1 MADKKIS
8 ALTAATTPLAGT
20 EVLPIVQSGATVKV
34 SAADVTAGRAVSAA
48 SQTLSSGNLTFSST
62 AQRITGDMS
71 NATIANRL
79 AFQTS
84 TVNGNTT
91 INVLPNGTSAVAQI
105 QAHNNSDP
113 TNAAHVAITAT
124 STVIRVQSGQT
135 GSAAYLPLGIYTGGS
150 NRWQF
155 ETTGNVT
162 QQTAST
168 GFNFTAN
175 TPAAGMTSQLLN
187 WYEEGTWT
195 PTYTTSTGAFASVTY
210 GFQNGKYIRIG
221 KMVYITMS
229 IRTTAANITGATGL
243 LQVAGLPFT
252 AATQSLG
259 AASMSVSYATI
270 FANVRPMGA
279 YVASGGT
286 VMYLTYIS
294 NPVGSNWTELNATEL
309 STANP
314 ANQLLLTGSYI
325 CA

>member
-1 MADKKIS
+1 MLFLNASKVPSTSGNATFDGTNLGLGASPTFYSGRLAVGGHIAVS
-8 ALTAATTPLAGT
+8 AGNSLKLWNTGGTGLATLAGT
-20 EVLPIVQSGATVKV
+20 GTNELSIT
-34 SAADVTAGRAVSAA
+34 AADGVK
-48 SQTLSSGNLTFSST
+48 L
-62 AQRITGDMS
+62 
-71 NATIANRL
+71 
-79 AFQTS
+79 
-84 TVNGNTT
+84 VNGNL
-91 INVLPNGTSAVAQI
+91 IQGT
-105 QAHNNSDP
+105 
-113 TNAAHVAITAT
+113 AAK
-124 STVIRVQSGQT
+124 
-135 GSAAYLPLGIYTGGS
+135 GI
-150 NRWQF
+150 
-155 ETTGNVT
+155 
-162 QQTAST
+162 
-168 GFNFTAN
+168 NFTAN

-195 PTYTTSTGAFASVTY
+195 PTYTTSNGAFASVTY

-270 FANVRPMGA
+270 FSNVRPMGA

-294 NPVGSNWTELNATEL
+294 NPIGSNWGELNATEL